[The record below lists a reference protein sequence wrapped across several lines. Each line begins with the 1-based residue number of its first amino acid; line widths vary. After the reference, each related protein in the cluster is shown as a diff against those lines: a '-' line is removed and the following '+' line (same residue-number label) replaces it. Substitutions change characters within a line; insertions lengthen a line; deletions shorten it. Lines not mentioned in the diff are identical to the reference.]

1 MSVRTVL
8 VVGAGTMGHGIAQ
21 AAAVAGYD
29 VRLFDVDAKAV
40 ASGLAKVKGS
50 LDKLVEKQKVS
61 AADRDAALAR
71 LSPASDLRAAAAGI
85 DLAVEA
91 APERMDLK
99 RRIFGDL
106 GAAAPAGA
114 ILATNTSSLSVAEIA
129 AASGRPDRVIGMHFF
144 NPVPLKPLLEVVR
157 TDATSPATLEATL
170 EVGKR
175 MGKTCVVVKDV
186 PGFAT
191 SRLGIALGLEAIRMV
206 EEGVASPE
214 DIDTALVLGYGH
226 AMGPLKTTDLVGL
239 DVRLGIAEYLDG
251 KFPGGRFT
259 PPALLRKMV
268 AEGRLGQKSGR
279 GFYDWSKPA

>member
-21 AAAVAGYD
+21 TAAVAGYD

-40 ASGLAKVKGS
+40 AAGLAKVRGS

-71 LSPASDLRAAAAGI
+71 LAPASDLRAAAAGI

-106 GAAAPAGA
+106 GAAAPPAA

-157 TDATSPATLEATL
+157 ADATSAATLATTL
-170 EVGKR
+170 EVGQR

-226 AMGPLKTTDLVGL
+226 AMGPLRTTDLVGL

-251 KFPGGRFT
+251 KFPGGRFA